1 MLYGLMSAAL
11 VLTFFLPLRAGLE
24 LPLYA
29 SWVGAAGLATFA
41 LYGLD
46 KRLARTGRRSRVP
59 EHVLNV
65 LSLGGGFLGAWLG
78 RAVFHHK
85 TNPREHGD
93 MYAILVAGTLA
104 HAALVCL
111 GLAPRG

>member
-1 MLYGLMSAAL
+1 MRLLMFITRCLA
-11 VLTFFLPLRAGLE
+11 VVW
-24 LPLYA
+24 A
-29 SWVGAAGLATFA
+29 SPYTLMGMVVGAAGLATFA